1 MLELRTRLRRL
12 LRRPGYVV
20 AVVLSLGL
28 GMSVTLAA
36 WSFANALVFRALP
49 GISDRRGLVRVE
61 RDHNGL
67 PFTSTDFETIEAQ
80 RSHTFTTLA
89 AQGDSALPV
98 MLPAG
103 PESLPVAFASTHF
116 FETLGTRPILGRLL
130 TAADAEASAPPV
142 AVIGGRL
149 WRRAFNGDPGVVGR
163 ALTVGNRAF
172 AIVGVTLADFSGLRI
187 IDVGARESD
196 YPQVWICL
204 RDARL
209 WPATAPPGIPWLHV
223 AGRLPNS
230 ASLPAA
236 RAELDVVAQRMTRAS
251 SPRPSVP
258 PQHAP
263 FRVYRAGLNWHD
275 EPSQSLLTIGLFLF
289 IPLSVLAI
297 GCVNVVNLQL
307 ARAMEEAG
315 ELSLRLALGAS
326 RPRIVRLLLLEVIC
340 LAVVSGC
347 LGCLGAGFLL
357 SRAGALSP
365 VPLGIDPS
373 VLAFTLVLVTGV
385 VCVAGLLPAWQSS
398 RDIVAAGLRE
408 FDGLSRRGV
417 RLRGLLVVVQVAAS
431 VTLLALSGLAVRSL
445 INRAPAV
452 VQGAEQ
458 TLTADFDFTQV
469 RPSVPRPGLFMAS
482 VLDHLAS
489 APSVRAAAFSTFVT
503 GGAPLRYWRASD
515 APQVERV
522 AYGGFVTPQWFAAT
536 DATFLAGDQTRRF
549 SEGSAVVNA
558 ALASILGADR
568 TDGVIG
574 LPLRVRAGHSAEI
587 VAVVADTQRSADGT
601 PLPMLL
607 LPMPSGVPA
616 TVSLI
621 VRATDLNA
629 ARGAVRA
636 AVTDTDP
643 GVPIARLETLDD
655 RLSDASGGLRNL
667 ATFGVAIGALS
678 IALAGA
684 GLHSLLSYTVRRR
697 TREIGIRVALGA
709 RTGEIIWTVTRPGLW
724 LVAMGAVAGVAV
736 AAPIAMVL
744 RSAMVGVLPLDPR
757 GLLPSFAILL
767 CVAIVAAIGP
777 TCHAA
782 CVDPIQSLREE

>member
-49 GISDRRGLVRVE
+49 GISERRGLVRMA
-61 RDHNGL
+61 RDHTGL

-80 RSHTFTTLA
+80 RIHTFTTLA

-103 PESLPVAFASTHF
+103 PESLPVAFVSAHF
-116 FETLGTRPILGRLL
+116 FDTLGTRPMLGRLL
-130 TAADAEASAPPV
+130 TAADAAASAPPV

-149 WRRAFNGDPGVVGR
+149 WRSAFNGDPRVVGR

-172 AIVGVTLADFSGLRI
+172 AILGVTLAEFSGLRI

-196 YPQVWICL
+196 YPQVWMCL

-209 WPATAPPGIPWLHV
+209 WPATARPGIPWLHV
-223 AGRLPNS
+223 AGRLPDS
-230 ASLPAA
+230 VSLPAA
-236 RAELDVVAQRMTRAS
+236 RAELDVIAQRMPRAS
-251 SPRPSVP
+251 SPRQSVP
-258 PQHAP
+258 PQNAP
-263 FRVYRAGLNWHD
+263 FRMYRAGLDWRD

-307 ARAMEEAG
+307 ARAMDEAR

-326 RPRIVRLLLLEVIC
+326 RQRIVRLLLLEVMC
-340 LAVVSGC
+340 LAVVSGG
-347 LGCLGAGFLL
+347 LGCLGARILL

-398 RDIVAAGLRE
+398 RDIV
-408 FDGLSRRGV
+408 
-417 RLRGLLVVVQVAAS
+417 
-431 VTLLALSGLAVRSL
+431 
-445 INRAPAV
+445 
-452 VQGAEQ
+452 
-458 TLTADFDFTQV
+458 
-469 RPSVPRPGLFMAS
+469 
-482 VLDHLAS
+482 
-489 APSVRAAAFSTFVT
+489 
-503 GGAPLRYWRASD
+503 
-515 APQVERV
+515 
-522 AYGGFVTPQWFAAT
+522 
-536 DATFLAGDQTRRF
+536 
-549 SEGSAVVNA
+549 
-558 ALASILGADR
+558 
-568 TDGVIG
+568 
-574 LPLRVRAGHSAEI
+574 
-587 VAVVADTQRSADGT
+587 
-601 PLPMLL
+601 
-607 LPMPSGVPA
+607 
-616 TVSLI
+616 
-621 VRATDLNA
+621 
-629 ARGAVRA
+629 
-636 AVTDTDP
+636 
-643 GVPIARLETLDD
+643 
-655 RLSDASGGLRNL
+655 
-667 ATFGVAIGALS
+667 LS

-709 RTGEIIWTVTRPGLW
+709 PASEIIWMVTRPGLS
-724 LVAMGAVAGVAV
+724 LVSTGAVAGVAV
-736 AAPIAMVL
+736 AMPIAMVL
-744 RSAMVGVLPLDPR
+744 RSTMVGVFPLDPR
-757 GLLPSFAILL
+757 GLLPSIAILL

-777 TCHAA
+777 AYHAGR
-782 CVDPIQSLREE
+782 VDPMRSLREE